1 MMDEFKPTD
10 QDLTLPPRLAREL
23 KALQGTL
30 VTIPRELEDR
40 LLREAQTQL
49 ASARTGRPR
58 PRPISKQILPFPKWL
73 AAAAALIAFVGVA
86 ALMLWALRNPVDPH
100 LDVNRDGRF
109 DVLDAFSLARRLQ
122 QGGTPDPALDFNG
135 DGVVDDRDV
144 ETLAARAVQL
154 PPGKTKGHG

>member
-1 MMDEFKPTD
+1 MDEFKPTD
-10 QDLTLPPRLAREL
+10 HELTLPPRLAREL
-23 KALQGTL
+23 KALQGTP

-49 ASARTGRPR
+49 ASSRTGRPR
-58 PRPISKQILPFPKWL
+58 PISKHIVPFPKWL
-73 AAAAALIAFVGVA
+73 AAAAALVALVGVA
-86 ALMLWALRNPVDPH
+86 ALMLWSLRNPVDPR

-122 QGGTPDPALDFNG
+122 QGGTPDPALDING

-154 PPGKTKGHG
+154 QPGKPKAHG